1 MEARQVIEEIL
12 SKVFKWHRFPVSLK
26 AEAVLLYFKGI
37 SLRAVREF
45 LLHKGYEV
53 SIETIRK
60 WFHAVGRALQ
70 AIYTIAVWV
79 YVDETKIKA
88 RDGTYYLWLA
98 VDEKGLP
105 VFVHLSRRRD
115 SWTAKLVLYNTK
127 AKGCTTDKGPWY
139 MSAVKGL
146 AMEWLHETFGK
157 RNVVERWFFYIKHRI
172 KRFYKRFPWNAKYET
187 IYGWLASFIVIYT
200 IMNLKS

>member
-1 MEARQVIEEIL
+1 METLQVIEEIL
-12 SKVFKWHRFPVSLK
+12 SRVFKWHRFPVSLK
-26 AEAVLLYFKGI
+26 AEAVLLYFKGL

-53 SIETIRK
+53 SIETIRE
-60 WFHAVGRALQ
+60 WFHAVGRILQ
-70 AIYTIAVWV
+70 AVYTITIWV

-115 SWTAKLVLYNTK
+115 AWTGKLVLYNTK

-139 MSAVKGL
+139 VSAVKEL
-146 AMEWLHETFGK
+146 AMEWIYETFGK
-157 RNVVERWFFYIKHRI
+157 RNVVERWFFYIKHRM
-172 KRFYKRFPWNAKYET
+172 KKFYKRFPWNAKYET
-187 IYGWLASFIVIYT
+187 VYEWLASFIVIYT

>member
-1 MEARQVIEEIL
+1 MI
-12 SKVFKWHRFPVSLK
+12 
-26 AEAVLLYFKGI
+26 LYFKGL
-37 SLRAVREF
+37 SLRTVREF

-53 SIETIRK
+53 SIEAIRE
-60 WFHAVGRALQ
+60 WFHAVGKALQ
-70 AIYTIAVWV
+70 AIYTIAAWV

-88 RDGTYYLWLA
+88 GDRTYYLWLA

-105 VFVHLSRRRD
+105 VFMHLSRRRD
-115 SWTAKLVLYNTK
+115 AWTAKLVLYNAK

-139 MSAVKGL
+139 VSAVKGL

-187 IYGWLASFIVIYT
+187 VYRWLASFIVIYT
-200 IMNLKS
+200 IVNLKS

>member
-1 MEARQVIEEIL
+1 
-12 SKVFKWHRFPVSLK
+12 
-26 AEAVLLYFKGI
+26 VLLYFKGI

-60 WFHAVGRALQ
+60 WFHAVRRALQ

-98 VDEKGLP
+98 VDEEGLP

-139 MSAVKGL
+139 MSAVKEL
-146 AMEWLHETFGK
+146 AMEWLHETFGR

-187 IYGWLASFIVIYT
+187 VYRWLASFIVI
-200 IMNLKS
+200 